1 MTNKTSHNNQRKAA
15 VINDFSG
22 FGRCSTAVA
31 LPILSA
37 MKVQCC
43 VVPTAIFSN
52 HTGFESFFVE
62 DYTENMESYIQEW
75 KKLDLR
81 FEAIVS
87 GFLASEEQI
96 KIVEKF
102 ISDFKDHRTTVIVDP
117 VMGDYGKLYSTYKAQ
132 TAIEMKNLVNYADIL
147 TPNLTEACILVGE
160 SYRQN
165 PSQSFLKSL
174 CERLWENGAGPDKI
188 VITGLENDNSIS
200 NFIFESASGFSEIS
214 RKKTGIQRSGTG
226 DVFSSIITAC
236 AVRKID
242 FEKSVSLAA
251 EFIAKAIERSTE
263 LEIPVSDGVC
273 FEEILG
279 DLTSI

>member
-1 MTNKTSHNNQRKAA
+1 MINKTSHNNQRKAA

-31 LPILSA
+31 LPILSV

-43 VVPTAIFSN
+43 MVPTAIFSN
-52 HTGFESFFVE
+52 HTGFDSFFVE
-62 DYTENMESYIQEW
+62 DYTENMERYIQEW

-87 GFLASEEQI
+87 GFLASEKQI

-102 ISDFKDHRTTVIVDP
+102 ISDFKDERTTVIVDP
-117 VMGDYGKLYSTYKAQ
+117 VMGDYGKLYSTYKTE
-132 TAIEMKNLVNYADIL
+132 TAIEMKNLIHYADIL

-174 CERLWENGAGPDKI
+174 CEKLWDKGAGPEKI
-188 VITGLENDNSIS
+188 VITGLENKNSIS
-200 NFIFESASGFSEIS
+200 NFIFEYSNGFSEIS
-214 RKKTGIQRSGTG
+214 TEKTGIQRSGTG

-242 FEKSVSLAA
+242 FKRSVELAA
-251 EFIAKAIERSTE
+251 NFIAKAITRSTE
-263 LEIPVSDGVC
+263 LNIPVSDGIC
-273 FEEILG
+273 FEEILE
-279 DLTSI
+279 DLIAI